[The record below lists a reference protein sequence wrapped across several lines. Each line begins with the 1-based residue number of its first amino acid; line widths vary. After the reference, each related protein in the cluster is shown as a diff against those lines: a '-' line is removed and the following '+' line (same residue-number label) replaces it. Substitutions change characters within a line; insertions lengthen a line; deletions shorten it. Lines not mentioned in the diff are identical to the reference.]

1 MTVVVTVWRT
11 WTAAAAAVAQ
21 MAVSRG
27 ARTSGDVRHDAAE
40 VCNVASVAQHQ
51 RGNRETV
58 YGYGACRQCSGSRQ
72 EDLIDGDTGVGD
84 RESGITVEIKIAAAA
99 AVTACAA
106 AGASTSAVSGGAAA
120 CASAAAVSAAAA
132 ADDAGASVVCAAAAC
147 APCLPADDQLLC
159 KICFVCSQRRDDRAG
174 KLRIVVKYF
183 VQVDPVLYSA
193 DSAVCAAPVRTAG
206 TACLVA
212 CCIHHRLPLFII
224 QYLCQPK
231 VGITI
236 YAPGC
241 ALVTRRCGMRSAA
254 GSSGG
259 VHAGTHEKAETG
271 FGLRMENWYLRLTRA
286 HAPGRIEISTH
297 AAFSSSTY
305 VQ

>member
-1 MTVVVTVWRT
+1 MTVVVAARRA
-11 WTAAAAAVAQ
+11 WTAAAAAIAQ

-40 VCNVASVAQHQ
+40 VCDVAPVAQHQ
-51 RGNRETV
+51 CGNRETV
-58 YGYGACRQCSGSRQ
+58 YGYGACRQCSGFRQ
-72 EDLIDGDTGVGD
+72 KDLIDSDTGVGD

-106 AGASTSAVSGGAAA
+106 AGAAAAAVSGAAAA
-120 CASAAAVSAAAA
+120 CASAAAVSAASAV
-132 ADDAGASVVCAAAAC
+132 AGAAVVCAAAAC

-159 KICFVCSQRRDDRAG
+159 KICCVCSQRRDDRAG

-183 VQVDPVLYSA
+183 VQVDPVLYGA

-212 CCIHHRLPLFII
+212 CCIHHRLPLFLI

-241 ALVTRRCGMRSAA
+241 ALVTRRCGMGSAA
-254 GSSGG
+254 GSRGG

-271 FGLRMENWYLRLTRA
+271 FGLRMENWYLRLTRT

>member
-1 MTVVVTVWRT
+1 MPRTRRFCKEEVTVVVTVWRT
-11 WTAAAAAVAQ
+11 WTAAAAAIAQ

-40 VCNVASVAQHQ
+40 VCDVASVAQHQ

-58 YGYGACRQCSGSRQ
+58 YGYGACRQCSGFRQ
-72 EDLIDGDTGVGD
+72 KDLIDGDTRVGD
-84 RESGITVEIKIAAAA
+84 RESGITVEIKIAAAT

-106 AGASTSAVSGGAAA
+106 AGASAAAASGGAAA

-132 ADDAGASVVCAAAAC
+132 AGASVVCAAAAC

-159 KICFVCSQRRDDRAG
+159 KICCVCSQRRDDRAG

-212 CCIHHRLPLFII
+212 CCIHHRLPLFLI

-241 ALVTRRCGMRSAA
+241 ALVTKHCGMRSAA
-254 GSSGG
+254 DSSDG
-259 VHAGTHEKAETG
+259 VHAGT
-271 FGLRMENWYLRLTRA
+271 R
-286 HAPGRIEISTH
+286 
-297 AAFSSSTY
+297 
-305 VQ
+305 

>member
-1 MTVVVTVWRT
+1 MTVVVAARRA
-11 WTAAAAAVAQ
+11 WTAAAAAIAQ

-40 VCNVASVAQHQ
+40 VCNVAPVAQHQ
-51 RGNRETV
+51 CGNRETV
-58 YGYGACRQCSGSRQ
+58 YGYGACRQCSGFRQ
-72 EDLIDGDTGVGD
+72 KDLIDSDTGVGD

-106 AGASTSAVSGGAAA
+106 AGASAAAVSGAAAA
-120 CASAAAVSAAAA
+120 CASAAAAGA
-132 ADDAGASVVCAAAAC
+132 AGASVVCAAAAC

-159 KICFVCSQRRDDRAG
+159 KICFVCGQRRDDRAG

-212 CCIHHRLPLFII
+212 CCIHHRLPLFLI

-241 ALVTRRCGMRSAA
+241 ALVTRRCGMGSAA
-254 GSSGG
+254 GSRGWN
-259 VHAGTHEKAETG
+259 HAGM
-271 FGLRMENWYLRLTRA
+271 R
-286 HAPGRIEISTH
+286 
-297 AAFSSSTY
+297 
-305 VQ
+305 